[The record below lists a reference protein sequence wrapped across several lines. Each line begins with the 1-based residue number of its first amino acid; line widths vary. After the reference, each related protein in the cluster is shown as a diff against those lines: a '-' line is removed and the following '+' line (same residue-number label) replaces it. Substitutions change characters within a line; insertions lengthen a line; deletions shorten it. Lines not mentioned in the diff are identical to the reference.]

1 MKIRF
6 LFVFI
11 VSLSVLTSCATV
23 KKHIY
28 PLPAPERISER
39 SDFSHTDLILNS
51 FQIKNLDEEDR
62 PGDINYLRNLFLR
75 YIAAG
80 NNFRIVRDVSSGIGI
95 PEDQSFLYLDVV
107 IEPGYSKYTTIIL
120 DIPFFYP
127 FPGFWPLSPMWG
139 KASVKVKCTLSDK
152 NNNSITDF
160 DILGTEN
167 YLMLFYH
174 WYRTKP
180 IEEALQKAYESAFI
194 KTADMFSKNR
204 DIILKRTDS
213 LKVDV
218 NKRPALVFS
227 GIDSLK
233 KSIAVLNLDAYGI
246 SKNDAL
252 ALTNR
257 LTTELFK
264 SNYFNVVERAKME
277 EILKEQGFQLSG
289 CTTSECLVEAGKLL
303 NVELMLGGSVSK
315 LDNYY
320 AIELRVIDVETGG
333 ILSVASVDIKG
344 DLGTVLT
351 QGLKKAVQKLT
362 GQ

>member
-1 MKIRF
+1 M
-6 LFVFI
+6 
-11 VSLSVLTSCATV
+11 SSCASV

-28 PLPAPERISER
+28 PLPGPERITNPA
-39 SDFSHTDLILNS
+39 DFSHTDLILTS
-51 FQIKNLDEEDR
+51 FQVNNLDEEDR
-62 PGDINYLRNLFLR
+62 PGDIDYLRNLFLR
-75 YIAAG
+75 YIAAR
-80 NNFRIVRDVSSGIGI
+80 NNFRTIHDINSGIGT
-95 PEDQSFLYLDVV
+95 PDDQSFLYVEAVV
-107 IEPGYSKYTTIIL
+107 EPGYTKHTTIIL

-139 KASVKVKCTLSDK
+139 KGRVKVKCSLMDK
-152 NNNSITDF
+152 NNKLITDF
-160 DILGTEN
+160 DILDEES
-167 YLMLFYH
+167 YFMLFYH
-174 WYRTKP
+174 WYRTEP
-180 IEEALQKAYESAFI
+180 IEQALQKSYVSAFI
-194 KTADMFSKNR
+194 KTADTLSKKR
-204 DIILKRTDS
+204 DIILAHTDS
-213 LKVDV
+213 LKIDV
-218 NKRPALVFS
+218 NKTSSPFYT
-227 GIDSLK
+227 GIDSMK

-246 SKNDAL
+246 STNDAL

-289 CTTSECLVEAGKLL
+289 CTTSECLVEAGKVL

-333 ILSVASVDIKG
+333 ILSVASVDIQG

-351 QGLKKAVQKLT
+351 QGLKEAVQKIT
-362 GQ
+362 GR